1 MTVGWLQPVCG
12 DWFLGW
18 WLHAAAG
25 EWTVDTVDSGHTL
38 TRDKSTSDQPD
49 TFKYRDTLHP
59 PHHVTNSD
67 PADLDQLTSATE
79 LQNG

>member
-25 EWTVDTVDSGHTL
+25 EWTVDRVDSGHTL

-49 TFKYRDTLHP
+49 TFKYRDTLHH
-59 PHHVTNSD
+59 PHHVTNSA
-67 PADLDQLTSATE
+67 PADLGQLTSATE

>member
-25 EWTVDTVDSGHTL
+25 EWTVETVDSGHTL
-38 TRDKSTSDQPD
+38 TRDKSTSDQTD
-49 TFKYRDTLHP
+49 TFKYRDTLSP
-59 PHHVTNSD
+59 TVPQQTWAS
-67 PADLDQLTSATE
+67 
-79 LQNG
+79 